1 MGVVSPRSHTQRS
14 ELVFLGRV
22 WGVSHE
28 SGAFGLVSTHTG
40 EGLLHFPLSG
50 RPPSWAFIVAS
61 FINGLRNPGPST
73 SPLRLLHVFFPP
85 PGPAPGKSRSPRT
98 ATLTFRK
105 YEEIFQTWRATCAHQ
120 APTQPGLRS
129 HTFSVHLKFLLDHS
143 LSLPSGSSKC
153 SEFNIYSLINVSSF
167 VINICILT

>member
-1 MGVVSPRSHTQRS
+1 MSQGPLVWSPPTLER
-14 ELVFLGRV
+14 
-22 WGVSHE
+22 
-28 SGAFGLVSTHTG
+28 ACSTFHCLAG
-40 EGLLHFPLSG
+40 
-50 RPPSWAFIVAS
+50 PSWAFIVAS

-73 SPLRLLHVFFPP
+73 SLLRPLHVFSPP

-167 VINICILT
+167 VINKCILT